1 MPEKKSKRRRL
12 RLSFIGGRRPSLL
25 PPPPKRSKNKDKEN
39 KTTDV
44 GDDKKVVEP
53 DLECMVVNENV
64 ILEKEVENIDVLTS
78 ENEISINKP
87 ENLVI
92 NKTIVL
98 EDKRKDIVNNELE
111 DMVTSENE
119 VQENKTE
126 TEQDKLKDVVSNEV
140 EETGASEKE
149 AQEIKKE
156 IEVMKIKKKLI
167 EEELIK
173 WKSSLQSNI
182 IVDAEYSKVY
192 DERCPSFN
200 LEQEMSDLYDL
211 RHDWEMD
218 VEEYNEKIKEL
229 VVTKELVA
237 KRLEKQCVELK
248 SIAQDHNKN
257 DLATPRHLIK
267 KILNPT

>member
-12 RLSFIGGRRPSLL
+12 RLSFIGSRRPSLL
-25 PPPPKRSKNKDKEN
+25 PPPPKRSKNKEKEN

-53 DLECMVVNENV
+53 DLEC
-64 ILEKEVENIDVLTS
+64 
-78 ENEISINKP
+78 
-87 ENLVI
+87 
-92 NKTIVL
+92 
-98 EDKRKDIVNNELE
+98 
-111 DMVTSENE
+111 
-119 VQENKTE
+119 
-126 TEQDKLKDVVSNEV
+126 
-140 EETGASEKE
+140 
-149 AQEIKKE
+149 KKF
-156 IEVMKIKKKLI
+156 I

-200 LEQEMSDLYDL
+200 LEQEMSDLYEL

-218 VEEYNEKIKEL
+218 VEEYNRKIKEL

-257 DLATPRHLIK
+257 DLTTPRHLIK